1 MHHSDNTKGTS
12 SYPFILEHLCIQTL
26 SDLKPQNCFHLHAS
40 RAGSLGEIL
49 WYTAGRWAEK
59 LFVWQFWLKG
69 SYLWNALS
77 VVALTLRLWVK
88 KQCQKPVTSEEGL
101 CRRRNVPNT
110 SHIIRGFLKSEQAWE
125 SDREKPSI
133 GWARGGMSWNAEVNS
148 GCPLSSPMDSLL
160 GLCLYALPIEL
171 HFLWTVNPGQVYC
184 SSLCCFK

>member
-26 SDLKPQNCFHLHAS
+26 SDSEPQNCFHLHAS
-40 RAGSLGEIL
+40 RAGSFGEIL
-49 WYTAGRWAEK
+49 WYTAGRWGDK

-77 VVALTLRLWVK
+77 VVALTLRLWVT

-101 CRRRNVPNT
+101 CRKRNVPNT

-125 SDREKPSI
+125 SDREKPST
-133 GWARGGMSWNAEVNS
+133 GWVRGGGDELKRQSELWMPPKFPYGLIIGA
-148 GCPLSSPMDSLL
+148 SSVCFADWIAFFMNCESRTSLL
-160 GLCLYALPIEL
+160 
-171 HFLWTVNPGQVYC
+171 
-184 SSLCCFK
+184 